1 MNYYLKVLQNYA
13 TFSGR
18 ARRSEFWYFALFNM
32 IFIILAMVLDRV
44 LGTTF
49 KMGYGVELPYGY
61 IYLLYSL
68 ALFIPGLAV
77 SV

>member
-32 IFIILAMVLDRV
+32 IFVILAMVLDRV

-49 KMGYGVELPYGY
+49 KTGYGGELPYGY
-61 IYLLYSL
+61 IYLLYFL
-68 ALFIPGLAV
+68 EHH
-77 SV
+77 